1 VHRTRVALC
10 RLLVFFCLPGGAFS
24 QTGSHSH
31 VSLSGVVVS
40 EVGYQRI
47 ANASVRLSSEGQ
59 SIWQEFFT
67 SDSGE
72 FHFQGLPS
80 GHFILQIHATGF
92 NALDMPID
100 LSSGSGQGLSISL
113 KPTGTSNDSFVAGSS
128 ISVHELSMPAAA
140 RELVASGKR
149 TFYVEKNPRSGLK
162 DFQAA
167 VAKAPQY
174 YEAYHQIGLA
184 FLAMQNL
191 ADAEKNLRKSVE
203 LSRGE
208 YPDADIALGSL
219 LVDHGDPANGEA
231 LLRRGLELFPQS
243 WVAHYE
249 LARIELARGHIEI
262 ARQSAKQAE
271 SLAPNKPLPHRLL
284 AIIDLKEKDYRAL
297 LEELDAF
304 IALEPNSPAGMR
316 AREMRAQTQETL
328 AAATKQPR

>member
-1 VHRTRVALC
+1 MHRTRVALC
-10 RLLVFFCLPGGAFS
+10 RLLVFFCLASDAFS

-47 ANASVRLSSEGQ
+47 ASASVRLSSEDQ
-59 SIWQEFFT
+59 SFWLEFFT

-92 NALDMPID
+92 NPLDMPID
-100 LSSGSGQGLSISL
+100 LSSGSRQGLSISL

-149 TFYVEKNPRSGLK
+149 KFYLEKNPQSGLK

-184 FLAMQNL
+184 FLAMRNL
-191 ADAEKNLRKSVE
+191 AEAEKNLRRSVE
-203 LSRGE
+203 LSRSE

-219 LVDHGDPANGEA
+219 LVDHGDPANGEP

-249 LARIELARGHIEI
+249 LARIEFARGHMET

-284 AIIDLKEKDYRAL
+284 AIIDFQEKDYRAL

-328 AAATKQPR
+328 AAATKQPQ